1 MTLHTVDVIIRSLEE
16 NQFCINKMTFF
27 ILLPSQIAFSK
38 NTKIFILLM
47 QINFLLMIE
56 LWHPRYV
63 ESSKTSKEHVY
74 VHFSHFGSSSAILW
88 PIMYDIEK
96 SWKMWFWPK
105 IIIFFQG
112 SKWAENVKYCSKMAL
127 WASKNHF
134 LQNFDARTY
143 FYSILGKSNFWR
155 FSIFLK
161 CGFGTFWAEN
171 TVLGAKKHKKLENHI
186 FWYFTFFQ
194 LKMARLIR
202 PQSSDSADFSENTH
216 FPKNP

>member
-1 MTLHTVDVIIRSLEE
+1 
-16 NQFCINKMTFF
+16 
-27 ILLPSQIAFSK
+27 
-38 NTKIFILLM
+38 M
-47 QINFLLMIE
+47 QHFFLLMIE

-63 ESSKTSKEHVY
+63 EASKTSKEHVY
-74 VHFSHFGSSSAILW
+74 VHISYFWPSSTTLW

-112 SKWAENVKYCSKMAL
+112 SKWAKNVKYGSKMAL
-127 WASKNHF
+127 WALKNHF
-134 LQNFDARTY
+134 LQNFDMRTY
-143 FYSILGKSNFWR
+143 FDTILGKSNFWR

-171 TVLGAKKHKKLENHI
+171 TVLGAKKHKKVENHI

-202 PQSSDSADFSENTH
+202 PQSENPLILMSMTH
-216 FPKNP
+216 FGQNPCIYSFTVL